1 MAPTI
6 YDFLLDWQLLSQI
19 TYPKINSFSSTLAP
33 LPTKWFSLS
42 QFSSVA
48 QSCLTLCYPMGYSMP
63 GFPICHQHLELAQ
76 THVHLLVMPSNH
88 LILCCPLLLLQSV
101 FHSIRVFSNESA
113 LCIRWPKYCSFSFNI
128 SPSSEYSGLICFR
141 MDWFDLLAVQGLLKS
156 LPQHHSSK
164 VSVLRCSAANQNR
177 KEVPSH
183 ASQNG
188 CYENVYKP

>member
-63 GFPICHQHLELAQ
+63 GFP
-76 THVHLLVMPSNH
+76 VHPNSQSKLKLMSIESVMPSNH
-88 LILCCPLLLLQSV
+88 LILCHPLLLLPSI
-101 FHSIRVFSNESA
+101 FPSIRAFSNESA
-113 LCIRWPKYCSFSFNI
+113 LRIRWPKYWSFSFNI
-128 SPSSEYSGLICFR
+128 SPSNEHPRLISFR
-141 MDWFDLLAVQGLLKS
+141 MDWLDLLAVQGTLKS
-156 LPQHHSSK
+156 LLQHHS
-164 VSVLRCSAANQNR
+164 
-177 KEVPSH
+177 
-183 ASQNG
+183 
-188 CYENVYKP
+188 